1 MTFISGLCYWR
12 VPRTLVKRALRH
24 DWRGWVNTNVNVPI
38 DDLLC
43 KHSTADYF
51 PFPSLW
57 LQHSWSEHTC
67 FIYVLYIILLWIPT
81 GIKLSLF
88 ILTPTFIWELWEHI
102 MASWQKEIW
111 GNQNSK
117 IVVTKSMK
125 IPNILD
131 WRSYFKVKGGPCAVN
146 QHEVEVFHLK

>member
-43 KHSTADYF
+43 KHSTVDYF

-102 MASWQKEIW
+102 MASWLKEIW
-111 GNQNSK
+111 GNQSENWGNQIQWNQKHPSLD
-117 IVVTKSMK
+117 VVPEGQRRSTK
-125 IPNILD
+125 
-131 WRSYFKVKGGPCAVN
+131 RYFT
-146 QHEVEVFHLK
+146 